1 MARITRM
8 TKRRLGELLQAEG
21 LVSEEQVRAA
31 LEEQR
36 KSNVFLG
43 EALVKLGYVSEE
55 TIAQTIVQQF
65 NLPFASA
72 LQFQISPDVLNT
84 YAEQMY
90 YEYQFIAVDRIGKV
104 LVIVG
109 AGLMNHDVLDEL
121 ERCSGCKV
129 HQFVS
134 TWNDIRSALD
144 KYAKDFKKDLTGLGT
159 MLLDRTPAPGTIPP
173 LTAAPAGAVAV
184 SAQKPA
190 AAPAPAAASVFAGP
204 GALKSAMPP
213 GLTAA
218 AAAAPGANA
227 GTPPR
232 AAGSGLNGAV
242 PGAAG
247 GSGLNAAIPGG
258 LKPQVTPA
266 MGTARPAGGSGLN
279 PQVPTGMGPKSPS
292 QRMSALAGFKPAGA
306 AAGNASAPAPKQEAT
321 AEPAPPGQSGQ
332 PPKPAEAGKN
342 PPAPKAGT
350 GLLGLFKKP

>member
-21 LVSEEQVRAA
+21 LVSEDQIRAA

-36 KSNVFLG
+36 KSNLFLG

-72 LQFQISPDVLNT
+72 MQFQVAPEVLNT
-84 YAEQMY
+84 FAEQMY
-90 YEYQFIAVDRIGKV
+90 YEYQFIAVDKIGRV

-109 AGLMNHDVLDEL
+109 AGLMTHDVLDEL

-134 TWNDIRSALD
+134 TWKDIKATLD
-144 KYAKDFKKDLTGLGT
+144 KYAKDFKKDLTGLGS
-159 MLLDRTPAPGTIPP
+159 MLLDVTPQPGTIKP
-173 LTAAPAGAVAV
+173 LTAAPPGAVAV

-190 AAPAPAAASVFAGP
+190 PSTSPAPAAAPAPA
-204 GALKSAMPP
+204 SAQAVSAPAPATHQQPAPP
-213 GLTAA
+213 GLAA
-218 AAAAPGANA
+218 AATAAPGAIA
-227 GTPPR
+227 GSPPPR
-232 AAGSGLNGAV
+232 AGGSGLNGAV
-242 PGAAG
+242 LGKPA
-247 GSGLNAAIPGG
+247 GSGLNAAVGGGPKPLPTMTPPGG
-258 LKPQVTPA
+258 TK
-266 MGTARPAGGSGLN
+266 M
-279 PQVPTGMGPKSPS
+279 PS
-292 QRMSALAGFKPAGA
+292 QRLSALAGFKPPA
-306 AAGNASAPAPKQEAT
+306 AAGTPPAPAPAAGGT
-321 AEPAPPGQSGQ
+321 NGA
-332 PPKPAEAGKN
+332 KPDAAAEAAKPEPGKS